1 MNKLNVIG
9 VDLAKNV
16 IQVSVLSPSNRELRN
31 SALTRRKF
39 AEFLGRQPA
48 SLVAFEACATSH
60 YWARVALRHGHEVK
74 IIPAKAVFPFRQG
87 HKTDENDALA
97 VAEAA
102 RRPNVKLAPLKTVE
116 QQGMQAVQRSR
127 ELLVHE
133 RVALSNH
140 LRGLLMEFGIVIPQ
154 GFASLYRLLP
164 EILEDGEN
172 ELPDLYRPTL
182 NLLYGRL
189 CGLREDLERLN
200 IEIESLVQNNPVCR
214 RLTALEG
221 IGPIGSVLL
230 YATLGT
236 GEAFANGRQFSAYLG
251 LTPKQFSSGGKVNL
265 VGISK
270 RVANRRLRAVLIQ
283 GARAYVYHM
292 KEPKTTKDRWLWAIV
307 ERSGKCKAAVA
318 LANKNVRTAWAM
330 LTPVNRLLLEVI
342 EPDARGETVFT
353 VGFTFPGLDSGFR
366 IALVAFQH
374 FPHGPSESLPVSRIQ
389 AERPGLALEELLVLR
404 CRHVVLE
411 GRNQVGNG
419 RQGGVQHI
427 GFIIRQVGRK
437 LLHDQFKCVVL
448 AILHDT
454 LGSHQALDDG
464 LDRYTPS

>member
-16 IQVSVLSPSNRELRN
+16 IQISILSPTNRELRN
-31 SALTRRKF
+31 SALSRRKF
-39 AEFLGRQPA
+39 AEFLAKQHSG
-48 SLVAFEACATSH
+48 LVAFEACATAH
-60 YWARVALRHGHEVK
+60 YWARAAQRHGHEVK
-74 IIPAKAVFPFRQG
+74 IIPAKAVAPFRQG

-116 QQGMQAVQRSR
+116 QQGMQAIQRSR

-133 RVALSNH
+133 RVSLSNH

-154 GFASLYRLLP
+154 GFASLYRQLP

-189 CGLREDLERLN
+189 RDLRDDLEQLN
-200 IEIESLVQNNPVCR
+200 CEIETLVRQNPVCQ
-214 RLTALEG
+214 RLTELEG
-221 IGPIGSVLL
+221 VGPISSVLL

-236 GEAFANGRQFSAYLG
+236 GEAFVNGRQFAAYLG

-292 KEPKTTKDRWLWAIV
+292 KEPKTTKDRWLWSIV

-330 LTPVNRLLLEVI
+330 VTQNTEYQRYP
-342 EPDARGETVFT
+342 
-353 VGFTFPGLDSGFR
+353 
-366 IALVAFQH
+366 
-374 FPHGPSESLPVSRIQ
+374 
-389 AERPGLALEELLVLR
+389 LA
-404 CRHVVLE
+404 
-411 GRNQVGNG
+411 
-419 RQGGVQHI
+419 
-427 GFIIRQVGRK
+427 
-437 LLHDQFKCVVL
+437 
-448 AILHDT
+448 A
-454 LGSHQALDDG
+454 
-464 LDRYTPS
+464 